1 MDYPTEYSD
10 DGVLRRRSTQTTEYS
25 DNVIETFH
33 WWAIRKMRFVES
45 LNAGPNGFDSM
56 FFRKTENNETTNETL
71 NKYFELQ
78 KFHYIPK
85 IDLFPKKF
93 SNTIV
98 QWTLMMKYLVL

>member
-1 MDYPTEYSD
+1 MS
-10 DGVLRRRSTQTTEYS
+10 
-25 DNVIETFH
+25 
-33 WWAIRKMRFVES
+33 FVES
-45 LNAGPNGFDSM
+45 LNTGPNGFDSM
-56 FFRKTENNETTNETL
+56 FSRKTEKNEATNEKL

-78 KFHYIPK
+78 KFHYIPE